1 MLRNKPSFCLLIIV
15 CFIANFLVLP
25 QLHAQGPKINVTV
38 TPKSEAQSPK
48 AVSPKVPETPKVKA
62 SGNQPVLF
70 IEQRQYDAGEVW
82 EGDIVSHSFIVKN
95 TGKAE
100 LNISNVKPG

>member
-1 MLRNKPSFCLLIIV
+1 MVKNKASFCLLIIV
-15 CFIANFLVLP
+15 CFVANFLVLP
-25 QLHAQGPKINVTV
+25 QLYAQKPKINVTV
-38 TPKSEAQSPK
+38 TPKSEAKSPK
-48 AVSPKVPETPKVKA
+48 AVSPKVPETTKVKA
-62 SGNQPVLF
+62 TGNQPAIV
-70 IEQRQYDAGEVW
+70 IEERQYDAGEVW